1 MRFVDGL
8 IQYESEE
15 EEQEEKARSKR
26 IMERLEKMGLIKSE
40 KNKKN

>member
-8 IQYESEE
+8 IQYESKE

-26 IMERLEKMGLIKSE
+26 IIERLEKMGLIKSE